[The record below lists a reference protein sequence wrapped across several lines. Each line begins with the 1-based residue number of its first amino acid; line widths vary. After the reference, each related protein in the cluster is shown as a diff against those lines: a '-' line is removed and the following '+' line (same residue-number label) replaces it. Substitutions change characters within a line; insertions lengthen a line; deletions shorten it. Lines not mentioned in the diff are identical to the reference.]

1 MPDILVTGPG
11 RLHLDLKTFS
21 LRVKLAL
28 IPEDT
33 MQASKE
39 EKHPMTLV
47 SYDVYAPQQ

>member
-39 EKHPMTLV
+39 GQKPTVLHGNE
-47 SYDVYAPQQ
+47 PQH